1 VAEPGACHEAAA
13 ASVLD
18 GAMPVPTGTARTLP
32 ITTTSGPVRIAAP
45 AGGAEITELV
55 LDVDRVD
62 ADAMRRTILVGTFD
76 GDRTIEA
83 PLGDFFAFEPDGIDV
98 VALPVSSSHDGHFV
112 LRFPMRY
119 LAEAAF
125 ELVDAGAGP
134 LGASLTVTQRARPFD
149 SSAMYFHATWTGI
162 EEIDVYEPGIFRVAD
177 LVGEGLYVGTVL
189 HVSNPS
195 TRWWGEGDEQIW
207 IDGESFPSHFGTGT
221 EDYFGYAFCTTGTF
235 SHPYFGETRANPTD
249 FAGFVSLYRF
259 HVVDPIPFTESL
271 VFDLEALHWQTGIA
285 SVTVAYDAVYYFYA
299 KPGVVR
305 NGRILVP
312 ADYTHPVLPPGTVV
326 VGNGSH
332 RC

>member
-1 VAEPGACHEAAA
+1 
-13 ASVLD
+13 
-18 GAMPVPTGTARTLP
+18 
-32 ITTTSGPVRIAAP
+32 
-45 AGGAEITELV
+45 
-55 LDVDRVD
+55 
-62 ADAMRRTILVGTFD
+62 
-76 GDRTIEA
+76 
-83 PLGDFFAFEPDGIDV
+83 
-98 VALPVSSSHDGHFV
+98 
-112 LRFPMRY
+112 
-119 LAEAAF
+119 
-125 ELVDAGAGP
+125 
-134 LGASLTVTQRARPFD
+134 
-149 SSAMYFHATWTGI
+149 MYFHATWTGI